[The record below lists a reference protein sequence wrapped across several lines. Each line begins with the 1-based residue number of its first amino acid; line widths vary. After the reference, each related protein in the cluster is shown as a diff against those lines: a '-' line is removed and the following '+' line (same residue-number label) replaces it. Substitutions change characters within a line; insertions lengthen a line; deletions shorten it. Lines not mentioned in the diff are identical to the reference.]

1 MTHFR
6 RHTAPFGAGGESDE
20 LSRRSVFPRWQG
32 RGDDRSRRRAR
43 RCHGGGAGSGRGA
56 GRGPRSQRRGGG
68 RARPTAIRDAAG
80 VDALG
85 IAVDATSEKD
95 LRKAL
100 GQILRLWGRV
110 DILLNAPGINSGTPF
125 FEITREEWDK
135 ILAVNLTSYFL
146 ACQIFGQRDGG
157 TGRGRFD
164 HQHLVGLVGTAAFQG
179 LHLLHH
185 QGRDQQL
192 TQFLAR
198 EWAPDKVR
206 VNAVAP
212 GFFPAEQN
220 RKLLTE
226 ERTASIMGHTPMG
239 RFGEADELA
248 GAVVWL
254 ASDAA
259 SSFVTGTVIRVDGGF
274 TAMTI

>member
-1 MTHFR
+1 MSYLEDLFSLDGKVAVTI
-6 RHTAPFGAGGESDE
+6 GAGGV
-20 LSRRSVFPRWQG
+20 L
-32 RGDDRSRRRAR
+32 
-43 RCHGGGAGSGRGA
+43 GGAMA
-56 GRGPRSQRRGGG
+56 TALG
-68 RARPTAIRDAAG
+68 RAGARVAVLDLIEEAAVAQADTIYGAAG
-80 VDALG
+80 VDAMG
-85 IAVDATSEKD
+85 IAVDATSESD
-95 LRKAL
+95 LRSAL
-100 GQILRLWGRV
+100 DRIVEKWGRV
-110 DILLNAPGINSGTPF
+110 DILLNAPGINSGTPV

-146 ACQIFGQRDGG
+146 ASQIFGKRMVEQGEGG
-157 TGRGRFD
+157 SIINVSSASSGPPLSKVFTYSITKAGINNM
-164 HQHLVGLVGTAAFQG
+164 
-179 LHLLHH
+179 
-185 QGRDQQL
+185 

-198 EWAPDKVR
+198 EWAPNKVR

-239 RFGEADELA
+239 RFGEAEELA

-254 ASDAA
+254 ASEPA
-259 SSFVTGTVIRVDGGF
+259 SSFVTGTLVRIDGGF